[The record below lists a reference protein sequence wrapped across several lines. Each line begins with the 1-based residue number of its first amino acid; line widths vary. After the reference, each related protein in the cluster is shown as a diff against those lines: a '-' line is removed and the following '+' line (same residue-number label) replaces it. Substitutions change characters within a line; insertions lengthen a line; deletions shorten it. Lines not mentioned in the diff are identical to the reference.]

1 MKLIFRIRFLWIV
14 LLLVSLLPVDSTSVR
29 AANVSEDV
37 DNTILLASRRGN
49 STYDRLMRQGYAAAR
64 RRNYRLARN
73 YFRQALRSRPGD
85 RYARRAIANM
95 NRYINRRSRS
105 RIVYRRRGTR
115 RRVVGATRGT
125 CSVNKGLRTAPRI

>member
-49 STYDRLMRQGYAAAR
+49 STYDRLT
-64 RRNYRLARN
+64 NLE
-73 YFRQALRSRPGD
+73 FR
-85 RYARRAIANM
+85 I
-95 NRYINRRSRS
+95 
-105 RIVYRRRGTR
+105 
-115 RRVVGATRGT
+115 
-125 CSVNKGLRTAPRI
+125 